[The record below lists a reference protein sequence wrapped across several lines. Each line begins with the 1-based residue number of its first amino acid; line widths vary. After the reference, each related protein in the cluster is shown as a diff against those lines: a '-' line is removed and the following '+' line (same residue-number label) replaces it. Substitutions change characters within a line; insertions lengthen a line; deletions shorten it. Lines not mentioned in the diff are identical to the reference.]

1 MELKLHC
8 AVISRSDRPREINL
22 FGIST
27 RIRTWK
33 PSCSELYQR
42 VWDLNPDLPVR
53 TGHFTIIT
61 SGSLIKS
68 ILRLALPFCIW
79 KWIIETRIPEAPSN
93 PGLCDLLF
101 IWSGSFFP
109 RNNFSTRSSGIKHR
123 RCEDSWISS
132 EVRNSDFVW
141 IIVRLARLS
150 VSRFDV
156 TFRSTLVRNK
166 IYVEIILGRN
176 RGQRSSRDV
185 LKVFQPLS
193 ILLLI
198 GRSSWIRYQQL
209 LWYSKRINV
218 HVEKVC
224 AHVFTTYISFLF
236 LGSRCTLDASAFR
249 HTPMITFKHYEN
261 NVRYLHK
268 VQLKVIGSLIPCFGF
283 FNGSPSGIEIEISI
297 CP

>member
-8 AVISRSDRPREINL
+8 AVISRSDRRVKS
-22 FGIST
+22 ISSAF
-27 RIRTWK
+27 
-33 PSCSELYQR
+33 PPGFEPGNHL
-42 VWDLNPDLPVR
+42 VLNCFNPNAIEFK
-53 TGHFTIIT
+53 TNQQF
-61 SGSLIKS
+61 

-150 VSRFDV
+150 ESRFDV

-209 LWYSKRINV
+209 LW
-218 HVEKVC
+218 
-224 AHVFTTYISFLF
+224 
-236 LGSRCTLDASAFR
+236 
-249 HTPMITFKHYEN
+249 
-261 NVRYLHK
+261 
-268 VQLKVIGSLIPCFGF
+268 
-283 FNGSPSGIEIEISI
+283 
-297 CP
+297 